1 MSCRCGAHICWKC
14 MRVFSAN
21 AIYPHMGAEHGGH
34 TDVEEEAIP
43 GRINDDEQEQ
53 ALPHAGEARQGA
65 APNPNPLPVR
75 ADQPLFAEL
84 AIEHMEVR
92 LLEDQLQQLE
102 RTRQA
107 TEEHRQTVRGALEA
121 QRLRVREQRQREAYR
136 KRMLTVDRER
146 EAKRESDRQERERQ
160 ERERHRQKRGWGCT
174 IM

>member
-1 MSCRCGAHICWKC
+1 
-14 MRVFSAN
+14 
-21 AIYPHMGAEHGGH
+21 MGAEHGGH

-43 GRINDDEQEQ
+43 GRINDGEQEQ
-53 ALPHAGEARQGA
+53 ALPHAREVRQGA

-102 RTRQA
+102 RTRRA
-107 TEEHRQTVRGALEA
+107 TEEHRQAVREALEA
-121 QRLRVREQRQREAYR
+121 QRLRVREQQQLEAYQ
-136 KRMLTVDRER
+136 KRMLAVER
-146 EAKRESDRQERERQ
+146 EQAKRESDRQDRERQ
-160 ERERHRQKRGWGCT
+160 ERDRDRQERGWGCT